1 MRYAHI
7 PSLTT
12 VSPPT
17 YGSLAHLSRF
27 HFAGELMVHTAS
39 SSNGIILDVKKFID
53 DRPMV
58 AAQWMILILCFF
70 VLIADG
76 FDTAAMAFVAPAL
89 SHELSISKIAL
100 GPVLSAALFGLTFGA
115 FIAGPIADKI
125 GRKRVIIA
133 SVLLFSVASL
143 ASAYATTAP
152 ILAALRFVTGLGI
165 GAAMPNCTT
174 LVSEFVP
181 SRARS
186 FLVNL
191 MFCGFPLGASAGGFM
206 AAWLIPHFGW
216 RSVFLVGGGVPVLLA
231 ALLMLLPESIGF
243 MVVRHWPIEKIKSAL
258 MNISGEDATAH
269 ALIASAE
276 SFKIQEIASK
286 KSGSPIGILLSPQF
300 RLSTVMLWVAYFMG
314 LVLYYL
320 LISWMPTLMRDSG
333 ATISEAARTT
343 ALFPLGG
350 GVGAMFCGWL
360 MDRGNATRVVAF
372 AYFVTAVLLVVL
384 SRSTGTVGLLMI
396 VTFLAGT
403 AMNGAQTSMPVLAA
417 WTYPTKS
424 RASGVSWMLGIGRF
438 GGITGALAG
447 GFLLQ
452 AGFKMAAI
460 VQGLSVAALLAA
472 AALFVKA
479 YASPAETM
487 EELSAGAA
495 IH

>member
-1 MRYAHI
+1 MELEA
-7 PSLTT
+7 PSST
-12 VSPPT
+12 
-17 YGSLAHLSRF
+17 
-27 HFAGELMVHTAS
+27 
-39 SSNGIILDVKKFID
+39 NIILDVKKFID

-58 AAQWMILILCFF
+58 AAQWMILIVCFF

-76 FDTAAMAFVAPAL
+76 FDTAALAFVAPAL

-100 GPVLSAALFGLTFGA
+100 GPVLSAALIGLALGA

-125 GRKRVIIA
+125 GRKRVLIA
-133 SVLLFSVASL
+133 SVLIFSGASL
-143 ASAYATTAP
+143 ASAYATTAS
-152 ILAALRFVTGLGI
+152 ILAAWRFITGLGI

-216 RSVFLVGGGVPVLLA
+216 RSVFLVGGSVPILLA
-231 ALLMLLPESIGF
+231 LLLMLLPESISF
-243 MVVRHWPIEKIKSAL
+243 MVVNHWPIEKIKSAL
-258 MNISGEDATAH
+258 LNISGGDPSARE
-269 ALIASAE
+269 LIASAE

-286 KSGSPIGILLSPQF
+286 ASGSPVGILLSPQF
-300 RLSTVMLWVAYFMG
+300 RLQTIMLWITYFMG

-320 LISWMPTLMRDSG
+320 LINWMPTLLRDSG
-333 ATISEAARTT
+333 ASIAESARTT

-350 GVGAMFCGWL
+350 GIGAMFCGWL
-360 MDRGNATRVVAF
+360 MDRTNPTRVVAI

-384 SRSTGTVGLLMI
+384 SRSTGTVGAMMI

-403 AMNGAQTSMPVLAA
+403 AMNGAQTSMAVLGA
-417 WTYPTKS
+417 WTYPTRS

-447 GFLLQ
+447 GVLLQ
-452 AGFKMAAI
+452 AGYKMAAI
-460 VQGLSVAALLAA
+460 ILGLSIPALIASV
-472 AALFVKA
+472 ALFVKA
-479 YASPAETM
+479 YAAKPAPI
-487 EELSAGAA
+487 EEVSASAA